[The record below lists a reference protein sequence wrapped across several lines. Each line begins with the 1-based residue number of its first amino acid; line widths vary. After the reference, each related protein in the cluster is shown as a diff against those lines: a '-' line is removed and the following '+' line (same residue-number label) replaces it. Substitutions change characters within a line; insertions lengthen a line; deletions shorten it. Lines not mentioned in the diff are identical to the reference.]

1 MMILAGN
8 ARRGPTPGM
17 VGAALVAARAVA
29 GGRPRSPTAR
39 AFPHV
44 LAQTSQQGT
53 YVGATRDDTDGQGFD
68 DLVL

>member
-29 GGRPRSPTAR
+29 GGRPSLWWPPVRSLT
-39 AFPHV
+39 F
-44 LAQTSQQGT
+44 
-53 YVGATRDDTDGQGFD
+53 
-68 DLVL
+68 